1 MKQIFRKIQP
11 SRTYSY
17 FILGLCCKPVRQITE
32 YLLQWYSYTFQSLIN
47 TNVNKSWIVPAHWG
61 PPAAFGI
68 SPLRFCYRHSCR
80 PNENSQLLS
89 KTSEQSYA
97 TDSSLRLQC
106 GSIEKFL
113 VACCSPS
120 ARLKWTQPLTKM
132 SDTCRIWLFV
142 QGTLDTWH
150 HLNLLLSHSP
160 FLQSAQ
166 NLEKYIT
173 LSIDLASTT
182 IAVRIQLYQQFKF
195 IWDTPCIHPRLPALE
210 LMIVTWTHT

>member
-1 MKQIFRKIQP
+1 MIFVHISKLDLHKCKQILDCTRP
-11 SRTYSY
+11 
-17 FILGLCCKPVRQITE
+17 LGPTRCLR
-32 YLLQWYSYTFQSLIN
+32 YLS
-47 TNVNKSWIVPAHWG
+47 
-61 PPAAFGI
+61 PP
-68 SPLRFCYRHSCR
+68 L
-80 PNENSQLLS
+80 LLS
-89 KTSEQSYA
+89 PFLSAKWELATPLENFWAELCYGLIFKVAIWFNKKIPCCMLLSFSE
-97 TDSSLRLQC
+97 T
-106 GSIEKFL
+106 
-113 VACCSPS
+113 
-120 ARLKWTQPLTKM
+120 KWTQPLTKM
-132 SDTCRIWLFV
+132 PDTCRIWLFV